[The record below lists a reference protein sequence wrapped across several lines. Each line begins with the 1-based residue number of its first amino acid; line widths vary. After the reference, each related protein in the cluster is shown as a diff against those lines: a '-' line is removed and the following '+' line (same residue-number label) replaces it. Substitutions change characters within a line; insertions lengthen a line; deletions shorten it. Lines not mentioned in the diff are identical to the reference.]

1 MKILLCVPTYNAA
14 KFLPDFITNYRQ
26 QSLQATKVLVIDS
39 SSQDNTQKLVL
50 EAGFDLITIPKEEF
64 NHGLTRN
71 LALNY
76 AQDCELIA
84 FMTQDA
90 IFADTDALLNLTAS
104 FKENSQI
111 AIAYGRQ
118 LATENANPIA
128 KFARIYN
135 YGEEN
140 QLKTLKDK
148 EKLGIK
154 TIFCSNSFA
163 CYRKTDLI
171 ELGGFPATNF
181 GEDALFAA
189 KCLLAGRAIFYNAD
203 AKVWHS
209 HNLNLRQTF
218 KRYQEIGKFHTEH
231 NDILKD
237 FLAVNKAGASFVLE
251 ELKYLAKYSP
261 FTIPKAIFHTGAKY
275 LGYKLGKRKV

>member
-1 MKILLCVPTYNAA
+1 MISFIICVPTYNAA
-14 KFLPDFITNYRQ
+14 KYFPNFIAQYRK
-26 QSLQATKVLVIDS
+26 QSIQSSKVLIIDS
-39 SSQDNTQKLVL
+39 SSQDNTGKLAL
-50 EAGFDLITIPKEEF
+50 NAGFELITIPKKEF

-76 AQDCELIA
+76 AQDCELIV

-189 KCLLAGRAIFYNAD
+189 KCLLAGKAIFYNAD
-203 AKVWHS
+203 AK
-209 HNLNLRQTF
+209 
-218 KRYQEIGKFHTEH
+218 
-231 NDILKD
+231 
-237 FLAVNKAGASFVLE
+237 
-251 ELKYLAKYSP
+251 
-261 FTIPKAIFHTGAKY
+261 
-275 LGYKLGKRKV
+275 